1 MLWFGPRPV
10 AVPHFPLFFCLI
22 YIYPLLI
29 VTVGTSN
36 PVSFQ
41 AWDYLVSYPVITSFP
56 YIYIDIDT
64 PQSTYL
70 YSQYHMLNFKA
81 PFLRRILFLHLPQV
95 FFKTMEVNIRNMH
108 MEV

>member
-1 MLWFGPRPV
+1 MG
-10 AVPHFPLFFCLI
+10 
-22 YIYPLLI
+22 LLGFLSCDHQLPI
-29 VTVGTSN
+29 
-36 PVSFQ
+36 
-41 AWDYLVSYPVITSFP
+41 

-81 PFLRRILFLHLPQV
+81 PFLRRTLFLHLPQV